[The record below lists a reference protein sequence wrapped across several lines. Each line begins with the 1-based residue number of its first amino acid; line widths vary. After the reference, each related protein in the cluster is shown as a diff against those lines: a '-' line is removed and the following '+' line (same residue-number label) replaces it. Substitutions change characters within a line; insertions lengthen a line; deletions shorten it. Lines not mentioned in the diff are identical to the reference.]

1 MRKSK
6 NRGEKQRLR
15 GELRELR
22 KDLKEREVAAIGQV
36 LKRCDVI
43 LSTLATS
50 GGGGPLKHLT
60 EDHFDLVVIDECS
73 QVSKQESREAYGTAD
88 KVL

>member
-6 NRGEKQRLR
+6 DRGEKQRLR

-22 KDLKEREVAAIGQV
+22 KDLKEREAAAISQV
-36 LKRCDVI
+36 LKRSDVI
-43 LSTLATS
+43 LCTLATS
-50 GGGGPLKHLT
+50 GDGGPLKHLK

-73 QVSKQESREAYGTAD
+73 QVRRN
-88 KVL
+88 